1 MLVVMRGDLS
11 GRGKEGEG
19 YGMIKEDTRELRM
32 ERSGNRGRN
41 RSRRR
46 RKEDNWVVQLR
57 EIKRIQMKRKLKNKY
72 KKWRNLAK

>member
-1 MLVVMRGDLS
+1 MVVPLGYLGGRVLVVMRGDLS

-46 RKEDNWVVQLR
+46 RKEDNWVVQRR
-57 EIKRIQMKRKLKNKY
+57 EESRT
-72 KKWRNLAK
+72 